1 MKPDSHE
8 NKIKQHFA
16 ESRLHDERRA
26 PTFARTWQSAASRAS
41 ERRTVPALWRLA
53 MIGAATVVVGLSAT
67 LFLQRSAT
75 SPLQHSVSSPPVV
88 LITQWQSPTE
98 FLLNPSSTT
107 DETTSAPEQ
116 NQ

>member
-26 PTFARTWQSAASRAS
+26 PTFARTWQSAASRAHGVH
-41 ERRTVPALWRLA
+41 TMPTLWRLA
-53 MIGAATVVVGLSAT
+53 AIGAALVAVGVAAM
-67 LFLQRSAT
+67 LFLQHSIT
-75 SPLQHSVSSPPVV
+75 PPLQHSVSSPPVV
-88 LITQWQSPTE
+88 LITQWQSPTQ

-107 DETTSAPEQ
+107 DNTTSALEQ
-116 NQ
+116 N